1 MFDWLGDIISGIGSA
16 IGDTIDFIGSGLG
29 DAIWNA
35 MLKWLY
41 EIIYGAIADF
51 FEMMGNMGSEVFD
64 LEWVQATVKLFT
76 LFGWGLF
83 VAGTAVAIFDVA
95 IEYQCGRANI
105 KTTALNILKGFFA
118 CSLIGIAPIELYK
131 FCISLQNTF
140 SHDLV
145 GIASGGINESLS
157 DAGLAALAGMFSS
170 AVSATYGLL
179 NLLCMIAFAYCVIKM
194 FFANIKRGGI
204 LLIQIAVGS
213 LYMFSVPRGY
223 ADGFNQWCKQ
233 VIAIC
238 LTAFMQTTLLFLG
251 LMTFP
256 NNMLLGLGIMLAAN
270 EVPRIAQQSGLQ
282 KGNHRK
288 IKGLLALFIR
298 IKRKYIAN
306 GGCRNA
312 VAVAFCSQGAMQNI
326 SLFRKYLLRTG

>member
-16 IGDTIDFIGSGLG
+16 IGDTIDFIGSGVG

-51 FEMMGNMGSEVFD
+51 FEMMGNMGSEVFN

-83 VAGTAVAIFDVA
+83 VAGTVVAVFDVA

-118 CSLIGIAPIELYK
+118 CSLIGIVPIELYK

-223 ADGFNQWCKQ
+223 AEGFNQWCKGNPYAKQ
-233 VIAIC
+233 
-238 LTAFMQTTLLFLG
+238 LLHSVKSNRHLSAAMGSFRLLHHLARMLQNQLEDERKEKLG
-251 LMTFP
+251 
-256 NNMLLGLGIMLAAN
+256 GIDRKL
-270 EVPRIAQQSGLQ
+270 
-282 KGNHRK
+282 KRK
-288 IKGLLALFIR
+288 IDEKKQAHGL
-298 IKRKYIAN
+298 K
-306 GGCRNA
+306 
-312 VAVAFCSQGAMQNI
+312 Q
-326 SLFRKYLLRTG
+326 